1 MCSSTRSNDE
11 EVTSMAKKNPTTASL
26 QPPVKIIENPPAS
39 SLAQALKNSQAQVDQ
54 AKGK

>member
-1 MCSSTRSNDE
+1 
-11 EVTSMAKKNPTTASL
+11 MAKKNPTTASL